1 MSSPARKQPPTARTL
16 DAFGLPIETV
26 AAILVAAAADHVR
39 ADSNGTG
46 YWSMG
51 EHRK

>member
-1 MSSPARKQPPTARTL
+1 MTKQN
-16 DAFGLPIETV
+16 DFGLPIEAV

-46 YWSMG
+46 YWSM
-51 EHRK
+51 EEQRK